1 MKKFD
6 FSKGGILKINNQKKE
21 ETIQKL
27 QREKK
32 KLLES
37 LEILKKGA
45 VSAIVE
51 KEEMIEKLKK
61 LFDKKIIGETDEEVQ
76 SATDDASKL

>member
-51 KEEMIEKLKK
+51 K
-61 LFDKKIIGETDEEVQ
+61 
-76 SATDDASKL
+76 